1 MGNEPKFKVGDVVR
15 CINDYGAHL
24 NGVLRHGNRYTVLG
38 IRDNGDRVRI
48 FNSAFQRNERYLRA
62 SRFELAPKSE
72 PAPKFKVGEGLSTYE
87 YNAAL
92 PKRRYSHQA
101 KGLPL
106 YIFRTGHVVVPFE
119 MTQGGH
125 WNCVV
130 LLGDQVYMP
139 DGYNILMPAVD
150 IEAGLDLS
158 GAFEKAAGEA
168 IELHNLAKKEES
180 S

>member
-1 MGNEPKFKVGDVVR
+1 VR
-15 CINDYGAHL
+15 HPD
-24 NGVLRHGNRYTVLG
+24 
-38 IRDNGDRVRI
+38 
-48 FNSAFQRNERYLRA
+48 
-62 SRFELAPKSE
+62 
-72 PAPKFKVGEGLSTYE
+72 PAAEGLSTYE

-92 PKRRYSHQA
+92 PKRRYSYQA